1 MAKWNIGSCIHNLGI
16 SWRCAVSFA
25 SVPLYTAADR
35 YATHLIAGWIG
46 HTPSLDTVK
55 SKIFCPAGNW
65 TPFLNHPAHSLVT
78 SVWYQIDTLIQ
89 SFKVIWISLKWTL
102 RGLSVFCFDC
112 HGARAWDVLRYC
124 LKCWVSLLLHLTLYW
139 LFTHITVTQWL
150 PIRNK
155 PIPSVLRVC

>member
-16 SWRCAVSFA
+16 SWRCAVSVA
-25 SVPLYTAADR
+25 SLPLYTAADR

-78 SVWYQIDTLIQ
+78 NVWYQTDTLIQ
-89 SFKVIWISLKWTL
+89 SFKVIWISLKWTH
-102 RGLSVFCFDC
+102 GLVGLLFWLSQDENL
-112 HGARAWDVLRYC
+112 GC
-124 LKCWVSLLLHLTLYW
+124 LKILFETLSFVALALNSLLIIHSHYSY
-139 LFTHITVTQWL
+139 TVTS
-150 PIRNK
+150 NK
-155 PIPSVLRVC
+155 KQTYSQCP